1 MVGNP
6 IYPLVRVCW
15 GQTAKA
21 PEGRDRQCH
30 RKMDEKRMRQRLLQE
45 SEMMRQSGMMEKK
58 RGSGLR
64 EYTFLRLAVESTSNA
79 VKLKV
84 DQKKTFRSCT
94 A

>member
-1 MVGNP
+1 MIFIQEWLRVVACWRPPVVPVVGNP
-6 IYPLVRVCW
+6 ICPLVRVCW

-64 EYTFLRLAVESTSNA
+64 E
-79 VKLKV
+79 
-84 DQKKTFRSCT
+84 
-94 A
+94 